1 VMAVSSKKKFIL
13 LTDGK
18 EINIKRKG
26 EIISCKKMVRII
38 FLLKKLS
45 FYIYF
50 LIVKVCLLTQSTIR
64 FTVLTNKP

>member
-1 VMAVSSKKKFIL
+1 MAASSQKKFIL

>member
-1 VMAVSSKKKFIL
+1 MAASSKKKFIL

-38 FLLKKLS
+38 FLLKWL
-45 FYIYF
+45 
-50 LIVKVCLLTQSTIR
+50 
-64 FTVLTNKP
+64 

>member
-1 VMAVSSKKKFIL
+1 MAASSQKKFIL

-50 LIVKVCLLTQSTIR
+50 FIVKVCLLTQSTIR

>member
-1 VMAVSSKKKFIL
+1 MAASSKKKFIL

-50 LIVKVCLLTQSTIR
+50 FIVKVCLLTQSTIR

>member
-1 VMAVSSKKKFIL
+1 MAASSKKKIIL

>member
-1 VMAVSSKKKFIL
+1 MAASSQKKFIL
-13 LTDGK
+13 LTNGK